1 MRIKTEKILVTTDFS
16 DNAIAGLSLA
26 ASMAQTFGAGLC
38 LLNVVSK
45 DESDKI
51 VNSIEPRMPLDI
63 LAARRKERLN
73 RYFEEAIAEEDRKGI
88 IVHPIVRFGIAW
100 EEICKLAEDIGAD
113 VVVMATHGRTGLAH
127 LMSGSVTEKVVRKSS
142 RPVLTVRSRK
152 EVVERLVSAKAS

>member
-16 DNAIAGLSLA
+16 DNATAGLSLA
-26 ASMAQTFGAGLC
+26 ANMAQTFGAELY
-38 LLNVVSK
+38 LLNVISP

-73 RYFEEAIAEEDRKGI
+73 RYFEETISEEDRKGI
-88 IVHPIVRFGIAW
+88 ILHPVVRFGVAW
-100 EEICKLAEDIGAD
+100 EEICKLAEEFGTD

-127 LMSGSVTEKVVRKSS
+127 LMSGSVTEKVVRKAS

-152 EVVERLVSAKAS
+152 EVVERAITAKAS